1 MMETLLGILRIAFIV
16 VLAGAIAFI
25 GDRVGHQVGRRRMSL
40 FGLRPKHTS
49 TIVAVGFG
57 MLIALG
63 VTLAF
68 LAASHY
74 ARTAFF
80 RLSELNAQ
88 VASLQKQVQDREQE
102 LARTQNENLIQ
113 GNNQPITPT
122 YAVVNADQSPQRI
135 HDEVKTI
142 FTNAVSEANRVWVPL
157 GLKPYDRPVD
167 DADHDKKFNEAATYI
182 RRNCYPVAGI
192 VFPVAAHNLFRGDRL
207 SISLN
212 ITCDR
217 LVYKKG
223 QEIAAIT
230 VPGGAVPNIG
240 YLLALTQQ
248 AANDHGMPAYTSEPF
263 GNPSNLQTIQRELS
277 KAKGKFRLVARAGN
291 TVRAIGPLVIQLNV
305 ERME

>member
-1 MMETLLGILRIAFIV
+1 METLLGVLRIAFIV

-25 GDRVGHQVGRRRMSL
+25 GDRVGHQVGRRRLSL

-88 VASLQKQVQDREQE
+88 VASLQRQVQEREQE

-113 GNNQPITPT
+113 GNQQPITPT
-122 YAVVNADQSPQRI
+122 YAVVNSNQPLPHI
-135 HDEVKTI
+135 HDEVKSI
-142 FTNAVSEANRVWVPL
+142 FTNAVREADRVWVPL
-157 GLKPYDRPVD
+157 GLKPYDKPLD
-167 DADHDKKFNEAATYI
+167 DADHDHKFNEAASFI
-182 RRNCYPVAGI
+182 HKSCAPAAGI
-192 VFPVAAHNLFRGDRL
+192 VFPVAARNLFRGDKIA
-207 SISLN
+207 ISLN
-212 ITCDR
+212 IACNR
-217 LVYKKG
+217 QLFAQG
-223 QEIAAIT
+223 QEIASIN

-240 YLLALTQQ
+240 FLLALTQQ
-248 AANDHGMPAYTSEPF
+248 AATDHGMPAYTSEPF
-263 GNPSNLQTIQRELS
+263 GNPSNLQAVQHELS
-277 KAKGKFRLVARAGN
+277 RVHGKYRLVARAGTN
-291 TVRAIGPLVIQLNV
+291 VRAIGPLVIELQLV
-305 ERME
+305 RAE